1 MTSKQLEH
9 QDAGTALQPATAMRL
24 PSAAASEAAAL
35 ISLIER
41 AAADPNID
49 IDRVERMY
57 QMYERASARNAKAA
71 YLAAL
76 AEMQPKLPV
85 IEKRGKIERG
95 KHKTTG
101 ADQKSTAYAHYEDVI
116 EGINPHLHAHGFSL
130 SFRITQPDAGRVMV
144 TGVLGHREGHSEETS
159 FALPIDDSGGKN
171 NVQGW
176 GSSVSYG
183 KRYTAFA
190 LLNIVARNEDDDG
203 KRGGDTSG
211 GLISPDQAEELSVL
225 ISETKTD
232 IVKFLAVGNL
242 ESLSDMPSSSFE
254 AAKRM
259 LLAKRSKIQGGSR

>member
-1 MTSKQLEH
+1 MAATVITPNHVSGLEVV
-9 QDAGTALQPATAMRL
+9 RL

-41 AAADPNID
+41 AASDPSVD

-57 QMYERASARNAKAA
+57 EMYERAQARNAKAA

-76 AEMQPKLPV
+76 AEMQPNLPV
-85 IEKRGKIERG
+85 IDKRGKIERG
-95 KHKTTG
+95 AHKTTG
-101 ADQKSTAYAHYEDVI
+101 KEQKATPYARYEDVI

-130 SFRITQPDAGRVMV
+130 SFRITQTDAGRVMV
-144 TGVLGHREGHSEETS
+144 TGVLGHRDGHSEETS
-159 FALPIDDSGGKN
+159 FSLPIDDSGGKN

-190 LLNIVARNEDDDG
+190 LLNVVARGEDDDG
-203 KRGGDTSG
+203 KAAGTQAVET
-211 GLISPDQAEELSVL
+211 ISPDQAEELSHL
-225 ISETKTD
+225 ISATKSD
-232 IVKFLAVGNL
+232 IVKFLALGNL
-242 ESLSDMPSSSFE
+242 ESLSGMRAGQFE

-259 LLAKRSKIQGGSR
+259 LLAKQAKMKGGSHE